1 MNKIT
6 YEELRKAA
14 LNVSSAR
21 LDHGYYKGMDKAG
34 KTTVQ
39 VAGQDL
45 DVKTHLNKTEKMLN
59 RYIDKLIV
67 LTLEYAEQQRA
78 EELERK
84 RLEKTKQTNEQG
96 Q

>member
-1 MNKIT
+1 MNKFT

-21 LDHGYYKGMDKAG
+21 LDHGYYKGINKAG
-34 KTTVQ
+34 KDTVR

-45 DVKTHLNKTEKMLN
+45 DVKTHLNKAEKMLN
-59 RYIDKLIV
+59 GYIDKLIV
-67 LTLEYAEQQRA
+67 LTLEYAEQQRL
-78 EELERK
+78 EEV
-84 RLEKTKQTNEQG
+84 KQKEGLKGQG